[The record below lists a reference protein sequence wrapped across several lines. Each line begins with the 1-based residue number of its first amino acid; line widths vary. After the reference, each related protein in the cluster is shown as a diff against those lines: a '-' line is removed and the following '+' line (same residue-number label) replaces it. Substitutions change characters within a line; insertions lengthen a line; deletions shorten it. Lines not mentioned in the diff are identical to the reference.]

1 MLLPHQTDSLTALM
15 RNRGDMKGVRY
26 TNTQYSPLVSL
37 PLVLVLIILL
47 LALEWA
53 GRKYLLN
60 NE

>member
-1 MLLPHQTDSLTALM
+1 
-15 RNRGDMKGVRY
+15 VRY